1 MLVNLES
8 LSDVCVC
15 AKSLQTCPPLLRH
28 HGLYPASLLCPWDF
42 PGKNIGV
49 GCPALLQGN
58 PSDPGIELVSLMSPA
73 TAGGVFF
80 VVVCFCFL
88 FFVPLVPSGTKSLP
102 FG

>member
-15 AKSLQTCPPLLRH
+15 AKSLQTCLTLLRH

-42 PGKNIGV
+42 PGKNFGV

-73 TAGGVFF
+73 TAGGFF
-80 VVVCFCFL
+80 
-88 FFVPLVPSGTKSLP
+88 FFFFYHQCHLELKACLLDETG
-102 FG
+102 